1 METMSVDIEANP
13 KITGTIVGAE
23 IDPNASIVGDVAQ
36 DKSIAD
42 NFQSIPETIGNST
55 DEWKANTAIMK
66 EFGNIMPE
74 IVKSLRQMN
83 DAVIRNNQNL
93 PTLVPKVKKT
103 SDELKQERIDAINRQ
118 NVLGFFNT
126 GSNMIQSAANGN
138 ISGSVINGMS
148 GVSSTVNN
156 LSQMANVSE
165 MTDLAKGLMIGG
177 GVLTV
182 ATAAIKGGKALA
194 DAYKDAMPTIFD
206 TGKAFGTTD
215 NNLSMALYKDVNK
228 YNNGTNL
235 DNAAFNSL
243 VVSLRK
249 QGVGND
255 LTSPF
260 EQAAM
265 AGSIAET
272 TSKWAYATGGDVNQY
287 ANLAGIMSRYGGSK
301 NVSEDFNYLVSA
313 GYASG
318 LNDSQIPEFLSG
330 IQKVMED
337 GIAKGFARSAT
348 EVADTM
354 LMFSKLSGNNAFW
367 QGEQGAKLINQA
379 SAGLAGATSMSKT
392 SDIIAFGAINRA
404 YSTRKA
410 MEGALGNNKD
420 LYMQGSN
427 YVNEMMI
434 LEQGLNKDNFGA
446 LMGGIYSTTGDNDS
460 RVERIRQMFGL
471 NYTGARRIQDLYDK
485 YQGKEYDA
493 NFEKELSKI
502 TTSPENQND
511 ETAYRKSVNK
521 IAEALQ
527 TMGQPVFNLELK
539 GMSAIEEGVTK
550 IANFLVKPE
559 GRTKEAKAQ
568 VNPVVNPMYTP
579 KNEVFTEEYE
589 ENKEEVN
596 LLALENF
603 DAAQKV
609 LLNDYTQ
616 QYWGNDSNGEHFEDA
631 YNFVENY
638 DSVNQL
644 WPQTNPSIIRRTV
657 GTGLT
662 EKGRKKNLEENPY
675 QLADWATEKDIDPL
689 TTILGLPETH
699 AKYQSLLAGGKVSPQ
714 AFMNAIAI
722 SKDASD
728 AVRGATNLF
737 DRQYSTK
744 DLEKINSTLEKIF
757 SELASGVTYT
767 ENK

>member
-83 DAVIRNNQNL
+83 DAVVRNNQNL
-93 PTLVPKVKKT
+93 PTLVPKAKKT
-103 SDELKQERIDAINRQ
+103 SDELKQERIDALNRQ
-118 NVLGFFNT
+118 NVIGFFNT

-138 ISGSVINGMS
+138 VGGSVINGVS
-148 GVSSTVNN
+148 GMTSTVNN

-215 NNLSMALYKDVNK
+215 NDLSMALYKDVNK

-243 VVSLRK
+243 IVSLRK

-404 YSTRKA
+404 YDAEGLKKA
-410 MEGALGNNKD
+410 LNKNNEN
-420 LYMQGSN
+420 LYLNGSN
-427 YVNEMMI
+427 YVNEMMM

-446 LMGGIYSTTGDNDS
+446 LMGGIYSATGGNRDS
-460 RVERIRQMFGL
+460 QVERIRQMFGL
-471 NYTGARRIQDLYDK
+471 NYTGARRLQELYDE
-485 YQGKEYDA
+485 YENKELDA
-493 NFEKELSKI
+493 NFEKKLQNI
-502 TTSPENQND
+502 TESPTNQND

-539 GMSAIEEGVTK
+539 GISGIADNVKNIADFLTKDYQEKSDEENYAKIYADLDANQRSELNSKMPIKLTASQKLAYAEWYINGMAGMPEGVNKNSVYKDYEKGDISKKIKWKEGSSLNDVQYLRDFTNYQYGDEILDMVDGDIEEKNRIV
-550 IANFLVKPE
+550 NELVS
-559 GRTKEAKAQ
+559 GS
-568 VNPVVNPMYTP
+568 
-579 KNEVFTEEYE
+579 
-589 ENKEEVN
+589 
-596 LLALENF
+596 
-603 DAAQKV
+603 
-609 LLNDYTQ
+609 
-616 QYWGNDSNGEHFEDA
+616 WGKSYREK
-631 YNFVENY
+631 
-638 DSVNQL
+638 
-644 WPQTNPSIIRRTV
+644 TV
-657 GTGLT
+657 
-662 EKGRKKNLEENPY
+662 R
-675 QLADWATEKDIDPL
+675 D
-689 TTILGLPETH
+689 
-699 AKYQSLLAGGKVSPQ
+699 
-714 AFMNAIAI
+714 
-722 SKDASD
+722 
-728 AVRGATNLF
+728 
-737 DRQYSTK
+737 
-744 DLEKINSTLEKIF
+744 
-757 SELASGVTYT
+757 T
-767 ENK
+767 ENKNISTEENRTTVNLIQEIVNILHNPLVMNSTE

>member
-1 METMSVDIEANP
+1 MGEVLGTEIEVDV
-13 KITGTIVGAE
+13 TGKVTE
-23 IDPNASIVGDVAQ
+23 FDASKMQSFFGTDKDN
-36 DKSIAD
+36 DKSLID
-42 NFQSIPETIGNST
+42 NMKSLPETIGNST

-66 EFGNIMPE
+66 EFGNAMPE
-74 IVKSLRQMN
+74 LVKSLRMMN
-83 DAVIRNNQNL
+83 DAVVRNTQNL
-93 PTLVPKVKKT
+93 PSIHKQLT
-103 SDELKQERIDAINRQ
+103 SDEQKHKRIEELNRQ
-118 NVLGFFNT
+118 NFLGFFNT
-126 GSNMIQSAANGN
+126 GSNMIQGAANGN
-138 ISGSVINGMS
+138 VGGSLISGVSGM
-148 GVSSTVNN
+148 SSTVNN

-165 MTDLAKGLMIGG
+165 MTNLAKGLMVGG
-177 GVLTV
+177 GVLM
-182 ATAAIKGGKALA
+182 AGAAVLKGGKALA

-215 NNLSMALYKDVNK
+215 SDMSMALYKDVNK
-228 YNNGTNL
+228 FNNGTNL

-243 VVSLRK
+243 VVNLRK
-249 QGVGND
+249 QGIGND
-255 LTSPF
+255 LVSPF
-260 EQAAM
+260 AQAAE
-265 AGSIAET
+265 AGRIAET
-272 TSKWAYATGGDVNQY
+272 TAQWAYKTGGDVNQF
-287 ANLAGIMSRYGGSK
+287 ANLAGIMSRYGGST
-301 NVSEDFNYLVSA
+301 NVADDFNHLVSA

-337 GIAKGFARSAT
+337 GIAKGFSRSAT

-379 SAGLAGATSMSKT
+379 SAGLAGATAMSKT
-392 SDIIAFGAINRA
+392 TDLIAFGAISRA
-404 YSTRKA
+404 FSTPELMK
-410 MEGALGNNKD
+410 EALGNNKD
-420 LYMQGSN
+420 LYMGGSS

-434 LEQGLNKDNFGA
+434 LEQGLNKGNFDV
-446 LMGGIYSTTGDNDS
+446 LMGGIYGSTADDKQ
-460 RVERIRQMFGL
+460 RVERIRSTFGL
-471 NYTGARRIQDLYDK
+471 NYTGARRVQNLYDK
-485 YQGKEYDA
+485 YQNKEYDA
-493 NFEKELSKI
+493 NFEKELSAI
-502 TTSPENQND
+502 TDSPENQND

-539 GMSAIEEGVTK
+539 AMDGIATDVSK

-579 KNEVFTEEYE
+579 KNQEFTEEYE
-589 ENKEEVN
+589 EKKEEVN
-596 LLALENF
+596 VLALENF
-603 DAAQKV
+603 DAAQKI
-609 LLNDYTQ
+609 LLNDYTN

-644 WPQTNPSIIRRTV
+644 WPQTKPSIIKRTV

-675 QLADWATEKDIDPL
+675 ELAPFATEKDIDPL

-714 AFMNAIAI
+714 DFMNAIAI

-728 AVRGATNLF
+728 AVRGATNSF

>member
-83 DAVIRNNQNL
+83 DAVVRNNQNL
-93 PTLVPKVKKT
+93 PTLVPKAKKT
-103 SDELKQERIDAINRQ
+103 SDELKQERIDALNRQ
-118 NVLGFFNT
+118 NVIGFFNT

-138 ISGSVINGMS
+138 VGGSVINGVS
-148 GVSSTVNN
+148 GMTSTVNN

-215 NNLSMALYKDVNK
+215 NDLSMALYKDVNK

-404 YSTRKA
+404 YDAEGLKKA
-410 MEGALGNNKD
+410 LNKNNEN
-420 LYMQGSN
+420 LYLNGSN
-427 YVNEMMI
+427 YVNEMMM

-446 LMGGIYSTTGDNDS
+446 LMGGIYSATGGNRDS
-460 RVERIRQMFGL
+460 QVERIRQMFGL
-471 NYTGARRIQDLYDK
+471 NYTGARRLQELYDE
-485 YQGKEYDA
+485 YENKELDA
-493 NFEKELSKI
+493 NFEKKLQNI
-502 TTSPENQND
+502 TESPTNQND

-539 GMSAIEEGVTK
+539 GISGIADNVKNIADFLTK
-550 IANFLVKPE
+550 DYQEKSD
-559 GRTKEAKAQ
+559 EALIW
-568 VNPVVNPMYTP
+568 MLTR
-579 KNEVFTEEYE
+579 
-589 ENKEEVN
+589 EVN
-596 LLALENF
+596 LI
-603 DAAQKV
+603 QKC
-609 LLNDYTQ
+609 Q
-616 QYWGNDSNGEHFEDA
+616 
-631 YNFVENY
+631 
-638 DSVNQL
+638 
-644 WPQTNPSIIRRTV
+644 
-657 GTGLT
+657 
-662 EKGRKKNLEENPY
+662 
-675 QLADWATEKDIDPL
+675 
-689 TTILGLPETH
+689 
-699 AKYQSLLAGGKVSPQ
+699 
-714 AFMNAIAI
+714 
-722 SKDASD
+722 
-728 AVRGATNLF
+728 
-737 DRQYSTK
+737 
-744 DLEKINSTLEKIF
+744 
-757 SELASGVTYT
+757 
-767 ENK
+767 